1 VRQRDVIVTAYHAA
15 VHGPRRDTRLVYRD
29 EEDWRR
35 APRDQTEAYKQYLS
49 GYDRDKDP
57 IQAAPK
63 RLIEANMPEPDGAVI
78 VSRVAI
84 ALEAATTA

>member
-1 VRQRDVIVTAYHAA
+1 MR
-15 VHGPRRDTRLVYRD
+15 GPRRDARFVYRA
-29 EEDWRR
+29 EEDCRR

-57 IQAAPK
+57 IQAAAK
-63 RLIEANMPEPDGAVI
+63 RLIEAKMLEPDGAVI

-84 ALEAATTA
+84 GLEAANG